1 MTSTSDSGEETLPT
15 RPEPNPIASD
25 ARRVRRTRR
34 LPPDAACALCGEQQ
48 LETLG
53 WRKVHRSVL
62 EGHHAAV
69 EANDEFLIV
78 VLCLNCHAR
87 ATALQQDVGVLVPDR
102 ADTFLERMDRATRSL
117 GSFFE
122 LLAVTFYGWADK
134 LTLVVGLLDEHFPA
148 WRAIPGM
155 P

>member
-1 MTSTSDSGEETLPT
+1 M

-34 LPPDAACALCGEQQ
+34 LPEDAACALCGEQHI
-48 LETLG
+48 ETLA
-53 WRKVHRSVL
+53 WRKVHRTVL

-69 EANDEFLIV
+69 ESNDEFLIV

-87 ATALQQDVGVLVPDR
+87 ATALQQDVGVLIPGQ
-102 ADTFLERMDRATRSL
+102 ADTFLERLDRATRSL

-122 LLAVTFYGWADK
+122 LLAQTFYGWADK
-134 LTLVVGLLDEHFPA
+134 LAQVVGLLDQHCPA
-148 WRAIPGM
+148 WRTIPGM